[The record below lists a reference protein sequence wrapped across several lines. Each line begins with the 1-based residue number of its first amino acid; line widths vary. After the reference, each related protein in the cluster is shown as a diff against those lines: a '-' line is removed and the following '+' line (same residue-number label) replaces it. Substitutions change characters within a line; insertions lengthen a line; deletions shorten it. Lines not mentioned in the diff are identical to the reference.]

1 MERVRQVLSQERN
14 GVVDRWGRQLKAA
27 AAAGFALDPHTA
39 HVLPQ
44 LLDATDRSLARK
56 YRAVEPGAPALEV
69 EARRAALQAALLADF
84 LFDVALEHL
93 PAMTSVEQRRLSE
106 AFLQAAVEVLVKATL
121 IREQEKRKRDQAR
134 LARLAHELRNSLTA
148 ARLAVDLLRRKGALS
163 ESRAART
170 LDHSLARLREN
181 IEDTLFDEAQAASG
195 RRGSRVQIGAVLADA
210 HLAARELGALDK
222 NVKIVLSR
230 PPKLLVQADPRV
242 LRPALRGL
250 LRAGLQMA
258 KPGSTIRVSAAL
270 QDGRARVGVE
280 VQGCTAGKRLPKL
293 PSLSF
298 ARRAAREQGGVLI
311 SRRVAGEGWFFGLDL
326 PRAGETAAATRPRG
340 PT

>member
-1 MERVRQVLSQERN
+1 MERVREVLSRQR
-14 GVVDRWGRQLKAA
+14 GDIVDRWGRQLKAA
-27 AAAGFALDPHTA
+27 AAAGFALDPNTA

-44 LLDATDRSLARK
+44 LLAATDRSLARK
-56 YRAVEPGAPALEV
+56 YRALDPGAPTVEV
-69 EARRAALQAALLADF
+69 EARRAALQAALLGEF

-93 PAMTSVEQRRLSE
+93 PAMTTLEQRRLSE
-106 AFLQAAVEVLVKATL
+106 ALLQAAVEVLVKAKL
-121 IREQEKRKRDQAR
+121 IRDNEKRRRDQVR

-148 ARLAVDLLRRKGALS
+148 ARLAVDLLRRKGGLA

-170 LDHSLARLREN
+170 LDHSLARLREG
-181 IEDTLFDEAQAASG
+181 IEDTIFDEALPS
-195 RRGSRVQIGAVLADA
+195 GSRRNTRVQLGPVLADA

-222 NVKIVLSR
+222 NVKIVLAR

-250 LRAGLQMA
+250 LRAALQMA

-270 QDGRARVGVE
+270 LDGRARVGVE
-280 VQGCTAGKRLPKL
+280 VQGYTAGKRLPKL

-298 ARRAAREQGGVLI
+298 ARRAAREQGGSVI
-311 SRRVAGEGWFFGLDL
+311 SRRVPGEGWFFGLDL
-326 PRAGETAAATRPRG
+326 PRAGSP
-340 PT
+340 